1 MRVAIIGANG
11 QLGAD
16 ASAEFEAAGHEILG
30 LTHRQLEIADA
41 DAVRDVLNRAAPDL
55 VINTAAMHHVD
66 RCESRARDAFTV
78 NAIGAR
84 NLAVHSRDSGVPLMH
99 VSTDYVFDGKKQS
112 PYVETDL
119 PGPLNVYG
127 NTKLA
132 GEHFITSTAERHYVL
147 RVSGLYGVN
156 VCRAKGPNF
165 VERML
170 DLADRR
176 EEVRVVD
183 DEVLTPTSTREVAR
197 QMVRLA
203 GTDCYG
209 VIHATAEGS
218 CSWFEFTREIFR
230 LAGVTTRL
238 EVARPDEFPAKA
250 PRPAYCVL
258 ENARLERAGL
268 NLFRPW
274 NVALV
279 EYLQARANPA
289 GSAEQR

>member
-1 MRVAIIGANG
+1 MRVAIVGANG
-11 QLGAD
+11 QLGTD
-16 ASAEFEAAGHEILG
+16 VYTEFESGGHNAVG
-30 LTHRQLEIADA
+30 LTHEQIEITDPAS
-41 DAVRDVLNRAAPDL
+41 VRDVLGGASPDL

-66 RCESRARDAFTV
+66 RCESRAREAYAV
-78 NAIGAR
+78 NAVGAR
-84 NLAVHSRDSGVPLMH
+84 NLALFSQDSDVPLMH
-99 VSTDYVFDGKKQS
+99 VSTDYVFDGKKRS
-112 PYVETDL
+112 PYLETDL
-119 PGPLNVYG
+119 PGPINVYG

-132 GEHFITSTAERHYVL
+132 GEHFVACTAERSFVL

-170 DLADRR
+170 GLAASRD
-176 EEVRVVD
+176 EVRVVD

-203 GTDCYG
+203 EADCYG
-209 VIHATAEGS
+209 VIHATAGGG
-218 CSWFEFTREIFR
+218 CSWFEFTREAFR

-258 ENARLERAGL
+258 ENARLEEAGL
-268 NLFRPW
+268 NRMKPW
-274 NVALV
+274 NEALA
-279 EYLQARANPA
+279 EYMRCRT
-289 GSAEQR
+289 G